1 MAGWDGSAPAP
12 GSVVETF
19 VNQGHRDAVVLAVI
33 GDQALLEYTMPKGT
47 TALRIVT
54 AGADEYRQV
63 SYRDVPLKWLL
74 AIDAAGQ
81 DWEGRPQQCGRW
93 RPGTVAEAIVARRR
107 AALVVE

>member
-1 MAGWDGSAPAP
+1 MAGYTKLFSSIAPMD
-12 GSVVETF
+12 SVDRAE
-19 VNQGHRDAVVLAVI
+19 I
-33 GDQALLEYTMPKGT
+33 ALG
-47 TALRIVT
+47 VQ
-54 AGADEYRQV
+54 YRQV